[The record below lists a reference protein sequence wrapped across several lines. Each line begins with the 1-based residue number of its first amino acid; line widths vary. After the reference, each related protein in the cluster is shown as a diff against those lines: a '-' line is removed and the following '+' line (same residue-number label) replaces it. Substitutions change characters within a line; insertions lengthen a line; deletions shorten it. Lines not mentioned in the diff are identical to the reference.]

1 MATPLFVV
9 SAPRSGST
17 FAVQLLDAHAQV
29 KLVNELCFV
38 PFLRRMFLLAST
50 PAGRQISDGE
60 GFETP
65 GILPER
71 HAWNFAHAF
80 LDSMEP
86 FVDDLFGRV
95 AGGLHDAAF
104 YGDKVTSIAD
114 LRFLIERFPAA
125 AFVRLVRDPRDVIA
139 STYAFQQKQAM
150 LWDSASFT
158 TRVEHLDRFFA
169 ESDGLLKDQRHHFL
183 RYEDLVAEPAHHA
196 AALFQF
202 LGLEADGGVEDY
214 LQRAA
219 GELFASHGTSTS
231 PAASVGRWR
240 RDLSRE
246 QQQQANEGLAAALE
260 RLGYER

>member
-65 GILPER
+65 GVLPER

-80 LDSMEP
+80 LDSMQP

-95 AGGLHDAAF
+95 AGGLGDAGY

-114 LRFLIERFPAA
+114 LGFLIERFPAA
-125 AFVRLVRDPRDVIA
+125 AFVQLVRDPRDVIA
-139 STYAFQQKQAM
+139 STFAFQKKQAM
-150 LWDSASFT
+150 LWDSASFS
-158 TRVEHLDRFFA
+158 TRVEHMARFLA
-169 ESDGLLKDQRHHFL
+169 ESDRLLQDQRHHFL
-183 RYEDLVAEPAHHA
+183 RYEDLIAEPTRHA

-219 GELFASHGTSTS
+219 GELFASHGTSSS

-240 RDLSRE
+240 RDLSTE
-246 QQQQANEGLAAALE
+246 QQQQADEGLAAALE